1 MPEPASILDQTRVV
15 HAADR
20 FVVVDKP
27 AGVRSV
33 PGNGPEGRVCVEAW
47 VRARFPLAD
56 GPLTVHRLDM
66 ATSGLMVYALDRDA
80 QAALSLQFMKRRV
93 AKAYTAIV
101 DGVPA
106 GASGVVELPLRVDW
120 PNRPRQIVDHD
131 LGKRAR
137 TEWRTLGVEQHD
149 GRPCARLEM
158 VPITGRSHQL
168 RVHAAHADGLACPIL
183 GDTLYAD
190 PAPAPRLLLHATSLA
205 FNDPATDERVEIT
218 SDAPF

>member
-1 MPEPASILDQTRVV
+1 MPPSILDQTRLV

-27 AGVRSV
+27 VGVRSV
-33 PGNGPEGRVCVEAW
+33 PGNGPEGDVCVEAW

-80 QAALSLQFMKRRV
+80 QAELSRQFMKRRV
-93 AKAYTAIV
+93 AKTYTALL
-101 DGVPA
+101 DGVPE
-106 GASGVVELPLRVDW
+106 GDSGVIDLPMRVDW
-120 PNRPRQIVDHD
+120 PNRPRQIVDHE
-131 LGKRAR
+131 LGRPAR
-137 TEWRTLGVEQHD
+137 TEWRLLSVETHNE
-149 GRPCARLEM
+149 RACARVEF

-168 RVHAAHADGLACPIL
+168 RVHAAHADGLGRPIL

-190 PAPAPRLLLHATSLA
+190 AGSAPRLLLHATTLA
-205 FNDPATDERVEIT
+205 FTDPGTDQRIEFA
-218 SDAPF
+218 SPAPF